1 MKTIQE
7 IDIEIANLVNQ
18 IEILEVEKQNITKI
32 ENNENWIIFVS
43 AYAHDMWSN
52 WDSWIEFCFKKEL
65 LEKVKEAMNT
75 IVQNKVYFY
84 EYELR
89 GKHSE
94 DSFYFTDEEIEYS
107 NIARGYFT
115 ERFNESLA
123 YKLSKLWFTLNFW
136 ENYNKCSYLESI
148 ISTNPTTNEKD

>member
-1 MKTIQE
+1 METIQDIDKKISELKNE
-7 IDIEIANLVNQ
+7 IQ
-18 IEILEVEKQNITKI
+18 KLEETKQVLTAAKNH
-32 ENNENWIIFVS
+32 NNWIIFVS

-65 LEKVKEAMNT
+65 LEKVKEAMNL

-107 NIARGYFT
+107 NISRWFFT
-115 ERFNESLA
+115 EKFNQDLE
-123 YKLSKLWFTLNFW
+123 YELSELWFTLNFW

-148 ISTNPTTNEKD
+148 TSTNQPTNEKD